1 MHSPLRTWRLFSI
14 AILTS
19 ILMTSW
25 FGISGETGAT
35 PLGAQE
41 TPSAAGVTRPFFA
54 FCFDTHDTQ
63 NRDLAQQ
70 AAMLKQLGF
79 DGAGHVG
86 LDNLAQRLETLD
98 RVGLRLF
105 VAGIAIDIAKAPDE
119 PLNQLKAC
127 LPLLKD
133 RDALLYIVLTGYPSR
148 DPRGEESGVNVLRE
162 VADLAA
168 EFKVRIGLYPHTSDW
183 VARVDHAVEVAKK
196 VDRPNCGV
204 IFNLCHFLRNEDPAT
219 LTKVLHAAQPYLMAV
234 TINGA
239 DLAGKN
245 DPDWQRLI
253 QPLDRGSF
261 DLPSL
266 LKELAAM
273 DYSGPIGLMCYGIV
287 GDSQEHLTRS
297 IARWRQLC
305 EDPR

>member
-1 MHSPLRTWRLFSI
+1 MQVQRRIWWVFLVLILVLATCAFCVPRDFGTSPLV
-14 AILTS
+14 
-19 ILMTSW
+19 
-25 FGISGETGAT
+25 
-35 PLGAQE
+35 AQE
-41 TPSAAGVTRPFFA
+41 TQPVAQATYPFFA

-63 NRDLAQQ
+63 KRDLKQQ

-98 RVGLRLF
+98 SAGLRLF
-105 VAGIAIDIAKAPDE
+105 VAGIAVDITKAPDE
-119 PLNQLKAC
+119 PLNQLKTA

-133 RDALLYIVLTGYPSR
+133 REALLYVILTGYPSR
-148 DPRGEESGVNVLRE
+148 DPRGEEAGVKVLRE
-162 VADLAA
+162 IADLAA
-168 EFKVRIGLYPHTSDW
+168 QSKVRIGLYPHTSDW

-219 LTKVLHAAQPYLMAV
+219 LTSVLHAAQPHLMAV

-253 QPLDRGSF
+253 QPLDCGSF
-261 DLPSL
+261 DIQML
-266 LKELAAM
+266 LKELTAI
-273 DYSGPIGLMCYGIV
+273 DYRGPIGLMCYGIV
-287 GDSQEHLTRS
+287 GDSEEHLTRS
-297 IARWRQLC
+297 MARWRQIGK
-305 EDPR
+305 DSR